1 MKVIYG
7 FHRRMGRA
15 TSGRIT
21 TRHRGGGSKRR
32 YRLVS
37 FRYDKRDIP
46 GRIEAIEYDPNRTCR
61 IARVVFRDGER
72 RYILAWQGALAKAD
86 VLISK
91 NASPA
96 PGHALPLGAMP
107 VGTPVYNIETH
118 PGKGGVLVRSA
129 GANAEIL
136 SHDAG
141 LTTLRMP
148 SKEIRRVPEN
158 AWAWVGAISGEDHY
172 LRVGEKAGRTRWR
185 GRRPRVRGSAMNP
198 VDHPLGGGEGKASAG
213 MKRPKNKWGKGIRG
227 VKTRNKKKYSKK
239 YIISRRRK

>member
-1 MKVIYG
+1 MKLIYG

-32 YRLVS
+32 YRVVS

-46 GRIEAIEYDPNRTCR
+46 GRVEAILYDPNRTCR
-61 IARVVFRDGER
+61 IAQVAFRDGER
-72 RYILAWQGALAKAD
+72 RLLPAWQGARAGAD
-86 VLISK
+86 VMISEK
-91 NASPA
+91 AA
-96 PGHALPLGAMP
+96 LTPGHALPLGVIP
-107 VGTPVYNIETH
+107 VGTLVYNIETR
-118 PGKGGVLVRSA
+118 PGNGGVLARGA
-129 GANAEIL
+129 GARAEVL

-148 SKEIRRVPEN
+148 SKEIRRVPDSG
-158 AWAWVGAISGEDHY
+158 WAWIGTLSGEDNY
-172 LRVGEKAGRTRWR
+172 LRVLGKAGRTRWR

-198 VDHPLGGGEGKASAG
+198 VDHPLGGGEGRASAG

-227 VKTRNKKKYSKK
+227 VKTRNKKKYSAK
-239 YIISRRRK
+239 YIISRRK

>member
-1 MKVIYG
+1 MKLIYG

-46 GRIEAIEYDPNRTCR
+46 GRIEAITYDPNRTCQ
-61 IARVVFRDGER
+61 IAQVVFRDGER
-72 RYILAWQGALAKAD
+72 RFFLAWQGAAAGAD
-86 VLISK
+86 VLVSK
-91 NASPA
+91 NAPLT
-96 PGHALPLGAMP
+96 PGHALPLGVIP
-107 VGTPVYNIETH
+107 VGTSVYNIETR
-118 PGKGGVLVRSA
+118 PARGGVLVRSA
-129 GANAEIL
+129 GASAEVL

-148 SKEIRRVPEN
+148 SKEIRLVPDSG
-158 AWAWVGAISGEDHY
+158 WAWIGAISGENHY
-172 LRVGEKAGRTRWR
+172 LRVLEKAGRTRWQ

-198 VDHPLGGGEGKASAG
+198 VDHPLGGGEGRASAG

-227 VKTRNKKKYSKK
+227 VKTRNRKKYSSK
-239 YIISRRRK
+239 YIITRRR